1 MENLVN
7 GGKWGEISRKQI
19 ELGTFQ
25 CASLDIKR
33 SFNCY
38 SDPTDPSPPPKK
50 RRKKKKRMQRKR
62 KEELEI
68 LQFNSYPPHASP
80 VIFKSRVA
88 EQRLITGA
96 EGKAKF
102 FGPERRGTR
111 QARGICVLSATGRQG
126 SANVF
131 IFWGIIKRVVQHP
144 WRTPVDRTKVG
155 NNVSDT
161 TLVWLCPEE
170 SALHPLSPPAR
181 APSHPFRPPTP
192 SPPLPR
198 SPPAYLPLY
207 ACPPQIQTP
216 N

>member
-1 MENLVN
+1 MRFVKYRAISQLLLWP
-7 GGKWGEISRKQI
+7 KWS
-19 ELGTFQ
+19 
-25 CASLDIKR
+25 S
-33 SFNCY
+33 
-38 SDPTDPSPPPKK
+38 PSIP
-50 RRKKKKRMQRKR
+50 KKKKK
-62 KEELEI
+62 KEKEDAEKEKGRIRDSPYQPL
-68 LQFNSYPPHASP
+68 PHASP

-131 IFWGIIKRVVQHP
+131 IFRGIIKRVVQHP

-192 SPPLPR
+192 SPPPPR